1 MMRSRQ
7 PRQRDLFETDRALA
21 EIPAARRMVLVRLV
35 ERLLVEAVAES
46 EAAAQADGLETREA
60 GHEQDHA

>member
-1 MMRSRQ
+1 MMRLRQ
-7 PRQRDLFETDRALA
+7 TRQTDLFETERTTA
-21 EIPAARRMVLVRLV
+21 EIPAARRMALVRLL
-35 ERLLVEAVAES
+35 ERLLVEAAAEC

>member
-1 MMRSRQ
+1 MRSRQ
-7 PRQRDLFETDRALA
+7 TRQRDLFETDRAVA
-21 EIPAARRMVLVRLV
+21 EIPAARRMALICLVKC
-35 ERLLVEAVAES
+35 LLIEAVAEC

>member
-1 MMRSRQ
+1 MRSRQ
-7 PRQRDLFETDRALA
+7 TRQRDLFETDRALA
-21 EIPAARRMVLVRLV
+21 EIPAARRMALVHLV
-35 ERLLVEAVAES
+35 ECLLIEAVA

>member
-1 MMRSRQ
+1 MRSRQ
-7 PRQRDLFETDRALA
+7 TRQTDLFETDRATA
-21 EIPAARRMVLVRLV
+21 EIPAARRMALIRLV
-35 ERLLVEAVAES
+35 ECLLVEAVAEC